1 MHRIKIAAVSAALVG
16 AVFTSGSLG
25 GSSEQ
30 RPAAVSVLMEK
41 MVFSPATIEIKK
53 GEVVE
58 WKNKDITPHTATS
71 PAFGDSG
78 ALASG
83 QSWQHKFTE
92 SGTFPYTCTFHPTM
106 KGVVVVK

>member
-1 MHRIKIAAVSAALVG
+1 MRHIKTAAIATALLG
-16 AVFTSGSLG
+16 AVCTGGSLAESG
-25 GSSEQ
+25 EQ
-30 RPAAVSVLMEK
+30 RSGVVSVVMEK
-41 MVFSPATIEIKK
+41 MVFSPAKVEIKK

-58 WKNKDITPHTATS
+58 WTNKDITPHTATS

-83 QSWQHKFTE
+83 KSWKHKFTDA
-92 SGTFPYTCTFHPTM
+92 GTFPYTCTFHPTM